1 MSKYSPHDL
10 LPAPVPSSESPA
22 SDYFYHEV
30 LKHLIPDTV
39 RLMNNGIPIDMD
51 KVEALEVVLDQ
62 VLAEVDATL
71 AANPIIQ
78 RFQADQHSRLVE
90 AYVAEQSSKMK
101 PPSHFIK
108 PFKPKDMTHRSYFMN
123 EFAQANSLQQPS
135 ELIPDTNCPK
145 WTARQVKPFAD
156 SRPTLQRLLDGTLDE
171 STPLVQS
178 AMLSLA
184 TDKSAKYNRRYEL
197 NISNSRELELP
208 PFNPASPDQK
218 HALLTD
224 TLGYE
229 SEKLSDAYK
238 DYDRKMNNAIR
249 YNNPTDHIIEPKN
262 KYSWDRDNV
271 ESLMK
276 STNDPD
282 LQQIL
287 QAFIDHSF
295 SAIVRNNFI
304 QAFYE
309 YTIDGVL
316 LGNIKL
322 YGTKTFRLTSSNP
335 NLLNMPSTGSIYA
348 KPIKQCFVAPK
359 GFVVYAIDYGAL
371 ILSFIEVNS

>member
-1 MSKYSPHDL
+1 MSAYSPWDL

-101 PPSHFIK
+101 PPSHFVK

-208 PFNPASPDQK
+208 PFNPASPDQL

-229 SEKLSDAYK
+229 SDEFSDAYK

-249 YNNPTDHIIEPKN
+249 YNNPTDHIVPPKN
-262 KYSWDRDNV
+262 KYSWKRKYIETIMV
-271 ESLMK
+271 GMK
-276 STNDPD
+276 DED
-282 LQQIL
+282 LL
-287 QAFIDHSF
+287 EVCQAFVDHSF
-295 SAIVRNNFI
+295 SAIVKNNFI
-304 QAFYE
+304 KSFYE
-309 YTIDGVL
+309 YSIDGR
-316 LGNIKL
+316 L
-322 YGTKTFRLTSSNP
+322 YGTYKLIGAKT
-335 NLLNMPSTGSIYA
+335 G
-348 KPIKQCFVAPK
+348 
-359 GFVVYAIDYGAL
+359 
-371 ILSFIEVNS
+371 